1 MAAWYAETFHAG
13 RYYATNVRLGSLNPV
28 LGTENLPE
36 FYQKALLGSFR
47 RLADL
52 VVYPPPDL
60 WIVEAKVRLQPIA
73 MAELEVYGRLAA
85 NTPEF
90 LPYRDAPLRLALVYV
105 VPDHLVIA
113 LANEKGML
121 TIQLHPP
128 FEEELLAGWE
138 ARKISPTVATV

>member
-60 WIVEAKVRLQPIA
+60 WIVEAKETLNW
-73 MAELEVYGRLAA
+73 E
-85 NTPEF
+85 
-90 LPYRDAPLRLALVYV
+90 ALGQ
-105 VPDHLVIA
+105 A
-113 LANEKGML
+113 LAYTSLYEEDYLPKDHGL
-121 TIQLHPP
+121 DVRPAVTCRTLDETVLHCADLRGV
-128 FEEELLAGWE
+128 FVFHDGE
-138 ARKISPTVATV
+138 TVA